1 MAPLLKLV
9 TAALCLA
16 EGVLSAKSKAPAVQV
31 KNGTLEGKYVASYD
45 QDLFLGVPFAQP
57 PVGSLRFQNPQS
69 LNETFGT
76 KKATEYA
83 DSCVGYGNSP
93 AWPHT
98 LGEDCLTLNIVRPAN
113 SGRSKLP
120 VGVWIHGGG
129 WSMDYSA
136 NGVYNLSFIVEESVK
151 MGKPFIAVSVDY
163 RLSFWGFLAS
173 QDILDAG
180 VANLGLKDQ
189 RIALHWIKENIG
201 AFGGDTSKITIWGES
216 AGGGNVGYQ
225 ATAYG
230 GKDEGL
236 FRGLIAQS
244 GADGTD
250 MKNFTNPQ
258 KRYDTIVETVGC
270 DQAKDKLACLRE
282 VPFEKLNATITKV
295 PGNFYP
301 VVDGDF
307 VLDYPSALLSEGKFT
322 KVPFLLGTNA
332 DEGTLFGGSTIN
344 TDEEIAALIQAA
356 GPDAN
361 TTEILMALYPNIDAL
376 GLPAFYR
383 VRPDG
388 PVGKQ
393 FKRAIALSTDQLF
406 LSWRRLRTDA
416 WSKFGVTA
424 YSYLFESPTKSVE
437 FFGTTHFTEI
447 GYVFYNKQGLGYA
460 GNQSPLKNATKEVLD
475 LAKLVTRMWI
485 SFINDLDPNKHGI
498 SGVEKWPTYKNG
510 GGYGENF
517 YFNPNGSSVQ
527 PDTFRLAGTSFMNSV
542 SQEQYGSSGRVTSAS
557 VVHGTTLQLQSER
570 ERLSLRLLAAKADYI
585 QPLALPR
592 GHGIGWRMASK
603 FISRLCNANH
613 AISVENIPKSRSLDY
628 AFCWPYQPVN
638 AVHKALT
645 PSLENSLFA
654 NINAHPSDYRNSMLT
669 QSGLEARARATAE
682 VTSVAIKHRSRIG
695 ARDSAP
701 SGRTVPSRI
710 MTTMRPLVPQKGSAK
725 LQAEY
730 HLPFGMMSPY
740 DVGMTYGS
748 ICVGGHGM

>member
-9 TAALCLA
+9 TAALYLA
-16 EGVLSAKSKAPAVQV
+16 EGVLSAKSKAPTVQV

-113 SGRSKLP
+113 AGRGKLP

-189 RIALHWIKENIG
+189 RIALHWIKENIA

-307 VLDYPSALLSEGKFT
+307 VPDYPSALLSEGKFT

-447 GYVFYNKQGLGYA
+447 GYVFYNRQGLGYA

-498 SGVEKWPTYKNG
+498 SGVEKWPTYNNG

-527 PDTFRLAGTSFMNSV
+527 PDTFRLAGTSFINSV
-542 SQEQYGSSGRVTSAS
+542 SQEHTSNYLPNDDIVSGRDKWPSSDAFQV
-557 VVHGTTLQLQSER
+557 G
-570 ERLSLRLLAAKADYI
+570 
-585 QPLALPR
+585 PLWISISKRGPR
-592 GHGIGWRMASK
+592 YNVLG
-603 FISRLCNANH
+603 
-613 AISVENIPKSRSLDY
+613 
-628 AFCWPYQPVN
+628 Q
-638 AVHKALT
+638 
-645 PSLENSLFA
+645 
-654 NINAHPSDYRNSMLT
+654 
-669 QSGLEARARATAE
+669 GLEARARATAE

-701 SGRTVPSRI
+701 SGRTVPPRI

-748 ICVGGHGM
+748 ICVGGCGM